1 LPTRCVVEE
10 NGFRFNLSRADLPA
24 IALLAPLTKINKNP
38 LYFLASLLL
47 YFSDSHTKTE
57 YRRSSACNA

>member
-1 LPTRCVVEE
+1 MCCSDAL
-10 NGFRFNLSRADLPA
+10 NSRADLPA
-24 IALLAPLTKINKNP
+24 IALLAPLAKIDKNP

-57 YRRSSACNA
+57 YSRSSACNA